1 MKTIGLIGGMSWE
14 SSVVYYQ
21 LINRRVK
28 ELAGGNHS
36 CKSVMYTVDFDQ
48 IVSLQHSGDWNKLNS
63 IMADSALRCEKA
75 GAEAIVLCTNTMHLC
90 KDAIIENISVPFI
103 HIAHATG
110 DAISLWGFQ
119 KVGLLGT
126 KFTMEMEFYKKELKD
141 NFGIETIVPEEI
153 DRETVHNII
162 FKELI
167 KGEIKGESRK
177 KVISIIDKLKESGA
191 EGVIL
196 GCTEIPLLIGE
207 KDVDIPIFD
216 TTKIHAYKAVD
227 FALQGME
234 LQPVVIER
242 VVEMSASEVWKN
254 LTDREKMKIWY
265 FDIPDF
271 TVKVGETFSFYEPGG
286 ENQFLHRCKVLEVIP
301 EKLLKHTWTHPNHSK
316 GETIL
321 SWELEEIADEL
332 GEVRTFVRLS
342 HKGIENLSDGGPA
355 LCRESYEAGWE
366 EIVKTLSELK

>member
-36 CKSVMYTVDFDQ
+36 CKSVMYTVDFDE
-48 IVSLQHSGDWNKLNS
+48 VVKLQHSGDWDKLSS
-63 IMADSALRCEKA
+63 IMANAASRCEKA
-75 GAEAIVLCTNTMHLC
+75 GAEAILLCTNTMHLC
-90 KDAIIENISVPFI
+90 KDAIVENISVPFI

-126 KFTMEMEFYKKELKD
+126 KFTMEMEFYKKELRD
-141 NFGIETIVPEEI
+141 NFGIETIIPEED

-167 KGEIKGESRK
+167 KGEIRQESREK
-177 KVISIIDKLKESGA
+177 FIRIINQLREKGA

-207 KDVDIPIFD
+207 KDVDIPVFD
-216 TTKIHAYKAVD
+216 TTKY
-227 FALQGME
+227 
-234 LQPVVIER
+234 
-242 VVEMSASEVWKN
+242 
-254 LTDREKMKIWY
+254 
-265 FDIPDF
+265 
-271 TVKVGETFSFYEPGG
+271 
-286 ENQFLHRCKVLEVIP
+286 
-301 EKLLKHTWTHPNHSK
+301 TH
-316 GETIL
+316 IRQ
-321 SWELEEIADEL
+321 WI
-332 GEVRTFVRLS
+332 S
-342 HKGIENLSDGGPA
+342 H
-355 LCRESYEAGWE
+355 
-366 EIVKTLSELK
+366 